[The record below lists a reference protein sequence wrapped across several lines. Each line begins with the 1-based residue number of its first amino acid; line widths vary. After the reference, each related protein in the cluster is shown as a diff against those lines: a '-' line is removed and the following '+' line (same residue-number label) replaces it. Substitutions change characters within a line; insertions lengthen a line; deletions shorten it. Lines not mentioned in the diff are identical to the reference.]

1 MKLKRFGALAAS
13 LALILSLT
21 AVPAAAIEFTD
32 VPSTYWGYADISKM
46 SNQGYAKGYED
57 GTFKPDGKMTAA
69 ETLLFCARATGVGTS
84 TQAKIAE
91 ARADEMKK
99 LLPENMVSWAAK
111 EMAVAV
117 ETGVLSL
124 SELDALSQ
132 AGALAKTITR
142 ENLCMYLVRAMQLEP
157 LAKSLST
164 YSLSYKDKNDISASL
179 QPYVYVLTNFGIVKG
194 TETGNF
200 DPKGAVTRA
209 QMTAMLNRA
218 LTFMASAGIQTE
230 LSEYTSY
237 SWQAGTISAVTA
249 AGDGATVLTLTSDFQ
264 GTRSYSIPSAAKI
277 YENNMLTTF
286 SALKTG
292 QYVRL
297 NLTTGGAVSE
307 ARLCGVLTTYSG
319 SVSSLADGQ
328 LSVLTGGAV
337 KNFTIDR
344 FTDVMVGK
352 TAGDRTLI
360 DEDAGYATAVC
371 YVDEMN
377 HLAGVK
383 FAGGTQLVTG
393 LVKNVTT
400 SSGTTTLRVSL
411 FNGVVYTYTLPTGI
425 AVTVNGVL
433 GSLTAGNVGD
443 YVQVRVSNDSMAA
456 ASVAVDTVTQYVQ
469 GPIKRLGAVG
479 TARSV
484 YIADAFTGKEVSY
497 TVSSSAAITYNG
509 EARTTAQIES
519 GWYATALISNN
530 MITQLTAYSGSVAV
544 EGTLSSISYGTTT
557 VLSVTKSDGNVATY
571 NLDITALPDIARD
584 NKTSSIDQLRT
595 GDSVVVTLRY
605 NDVEKIA
612 ATSQS
617 ANLTGT
623 ITKVTM
629 ESAGVTLEVKLSDGS
644 TKTYPVS
651 EGVSVTQNGS
661 SSNIYSLKPGYSVAL
676 VTEGDSVISI
686 AITGAIS
693 SSTSLTG
700 TVLLTNSSGTTRTMT
715 VQVTD
720 SLGKVSLVTVNVKS
734 ASLLN
739 LSGSSLN
746 LSTGFAAGDT
756 VTAYGSY
763 DGATFVATIVIKQ

>member
-13 LALILSLT
+13 LALTLSLT

-46 SNQGYAKGYED
+46 SNLGYARGYED

-69 ETLLFCARATGVGTS
+69 ETLLFCARATGVGTG

-99 LLPENMVSWAAK
+99 LLPESMVSWAAK

-142 ENLCMYLVRAMQLEP
+142 ENICMYLVRAMQLEP

-164 YSLSYKDKNDISASL
+164 YSLSYKDKSSISASL

-209 QMTAMLNRA
+209 QMTAMLSRA
-218 LTFMASAGIQTE
+218 LTFMESAGIETE
-230 LSEYTSY
+230 LSEYTTY
-237 SWQAGTISAVTA
+237 GWQAGTISAVTT

-277 YENNMLTTF
+277 YEDNMLTTA

-297 NLTTGGAVSE
+297 NLTAGGAVSE
-307 ARLCGVLTTYSG
+307 ARLCGVLTTYTG

-328 LSVLTGGAV
+328 LSVLSGGAV
-337 KNFTIDR
+337 KNFAIDR

-352 TAGDRTLI
+352 TAGDRSLI

-383 FAGGTQLVTG
+383 LSGGTQLVTG
-393 LVKNVTT
+393 LVENVTT
-400 SSGTTTLRVSL
+400 ASGVTTLRVAL
-411 FNGVVYTYTLPTGI
+411 FNGVVYTYKLPSGI

-433 GSLTAGNVGD
+433 GSLTTGNVGD
-443 YVQVRVSNDSMAA
+443 YVQVRVSNDSMEA

-469 GPIKRLGAVG
+469 GPIKRLGTVG
-479 TARSV
+479 TAKAV
-484 YIADAFTGKEVSY
+484 YITDTFTGKEVSY
-497 TVSSSAAITYNG
+497 TVSSSAVITYNG
-509 EARTTAQIES
+509 ESRTASQIES

-530 MITQLTAYSGSVAV
+530 MIAQLTAYSGSVTV
-544 EGTLSSISYGTTT
+544 EGTLTSINYGTTT
-557 VLSVTKSDGNVATY
+557 VLSVTKADGNVVTY
-571 NLDITALPDIARD
+571 NLDITDLPDIARD
-584 NKTSSIDQLRT
+584 GKSSSIDRLRT
-595 GDSVVVTLRY
+595 GDSVAVTLRY
-605 NDVEKIA
+605 NEVNKIA
-612 ATSQS
+612 ATSRS

-623 ITKVTM
+623 ISRITM
-629 ESAGVTLEVKLSDGS
+629 ESAGVTMELKLSDGS
-644 TKTYPVS
+644 TETYTVS

-661 SSNIYSLKPGYSVAL
+661 SSNIYSLKPGYAVAL

-686 AITGAIS
+686 AITGTAS
-693 SSTSLTG
+693 SATSLTG
-700 TVLLTNSSGTTRTMT
+700 TVLLTNSSSAVRTMT

-734 ASLLN
+734 ASLLD
-739 LSGSSLN
+739 LSGASLS
-746 LSTGFAAGDT
+746 LSNGFAAGDT
-756 VTAYGSY
+756 VIAYGSY